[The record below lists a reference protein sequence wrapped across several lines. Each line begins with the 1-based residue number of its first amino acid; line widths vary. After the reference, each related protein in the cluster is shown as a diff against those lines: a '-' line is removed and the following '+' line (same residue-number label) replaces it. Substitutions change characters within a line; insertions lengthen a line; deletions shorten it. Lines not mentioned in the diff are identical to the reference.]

1 MGRPTLTIQDFDKAV
16 GPHGKLLYKIA
27 IDNNLTI
34 QQLADALTCTPSN
47 IISIMKGIHNLGAP
61 RLRELK
67 NLYKIN
73 TLGSY

>member
-27 IDNNLTI
+27 IDNDLTI
-34 QQLADALTCTPSN
+34 QQLADALSCSSSN
-47 IISIMKGIHNLGAP
+47 IVNILKGIHNLGAP
-61 RLRELK
+61 KLKELK